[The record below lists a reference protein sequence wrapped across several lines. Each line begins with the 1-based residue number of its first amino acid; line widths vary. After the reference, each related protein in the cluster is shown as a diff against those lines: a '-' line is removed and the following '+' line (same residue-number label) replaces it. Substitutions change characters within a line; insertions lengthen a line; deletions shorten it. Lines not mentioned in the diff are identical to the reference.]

1 MLIKCPEC
9 GLQASDKAFSCPHCG
24 YPFQP
29 ETKPK
34 ATRKSNRKRRLPNG
48 FGQISEIKNRN
59 LRKPFRAMITVGKTE
74 TGRPIC
80 ELLKP
85 EAYFATYNEAYEAL
99 VNHQKNPYDVN
110 KDITVK
116 ELYERWSVKYF
127 EGLQSSSVRT
137 IENAWKYCSSLYD
150 MKIADLRIRH
160 VKGCMNEGTAII
172 KGEERLAPP
181 SVKTRIKSL
190 FNNMMDYALEYEL
203 IDQNYSR
210 NFKESDAVSSE
221 ERKVKREHRS
231 FSDEEMVK
239 IKDHADTLLYADIV
253 MIQCYSG
260 WRPQE
265 IGLIKIE
272 NVDLDNWIFNGGMK
286 SAAGMDRI
294 VPIHPKIR
302 RLVAR
307 KYKEAQ
313 KLKSEYLFNCIDAQ
327 DDPKNLFFDYDK
339 YRTRFV
345 RVMKELNIENH
356 RPHDPRKHFVTMC
369 KKYNVDEYAIKY
381 MAGHQIQD
389 ITERV
394 YTDRT
399 IEWLRTELEKIEA
412 DELRTNE
419 RPAIYATPYAP
430 RQGRRTDLEKK
441 KRESEV
447 HDDTPKE
454 SPTTENKSSV
464 GVMYEFPTF
473 NGILSPFRKF

>member
-9 GLQASDKAFSCPHCG
+9 ELQASDKAVSCPHCG

-29 ETKPK
+29 SAKPK
-34 ATRKSNRKRRLPNG
+34 APRKSNRKRRLPNG

-59 LRKPFRAMITVGKTE
+59 LRKPFRAMVTVGKTE

-85 EAYFATYNEAYEAL
+85 VAYFATYNEAYEAL
-99 VNHQKNPYDVN
+99 VNHKKNPYDID

-116 ELYERWSVKYF
+116 ELYERWSVEYYSKY
-127 EGLQSSSVRT
+127 SSTSSER
-137 IENAWKYCSSLYD
+137 NFSAAWKYCSAVYD
-150 MKIADLRIRH
+150 MKVSELRIRH
-160 VKGCMNEGTAII
+160 IKDCMNDGTAIV
-172 KGEERLAPP
+172 KGEEKKA
-181 SVKTRIKSL
+181 SANTKSRIKSL
-190 FNNMMDYALEYEL
+190 FNNMLDYALEYEL
-203 IDQNYSR
+203 VDQNYAR
-210 NFKESDAVSSE
+210 NFQESDAVSAE
-221 ERKVKREHRS
+221 ELKVKNKHRS
-231 FSDEEMVK
+231 FSDEEMRILK
-239 IKDHADTLLYADIV
+239 NHMDTMLYVDIII
-253 MIQCYSG
+253 IQCYSG

-265 IGLIKIE
+265 IGLIKLE
-272 NVDLDNWIFNGGMK
+272 NVDLENWIFNGGMK
-286 SAAGMDRI
+286 TAAGMDRI

-307 KYKEAQ
+307 KYKEAK

-339 YRTRFV
+339 YRTRFN
-345 RVMKELNIENH
+345 RIMKELHIEGH

-412 DELRTNE
+412 DEKEPNTTFKK
-419 RPAIYATPYAP
+419 YAVPRVP

-441 KRESEV
+441 EKR
-447 HDDTPKE
+447 
-454 SPTTENKSSV
+454 
-464 GVMYEFPTF
+464 M
-473 NGILSPFRKF
+473 